1 MKKRFLVIGINLL
14 FVCMS
19 FTSSSAVYNVKK
31 SSMLVSNGNTLYVG
45 GTGPGNYSKIQDAID
60 DANSNDTVFVYNGT
74 YYENLF
80 VNKSIC
86 LIGEDRNTTIINGN
100 WNKVF
105 VLRIEADYV
114 EVSGFTM
121 INSGDAIEM
130 WSNHSSIN
138 DNIITNNVWNGIY
151 LYKSHDT
158 IIFKNNIANNS
169 GRGISLLGS
178 NNNAIIENEIKKH
191 SWEGIRLE
199 YSICNNISR
208 NVISDNTD
216 NIFFHFFS
224 SGNII
229 RKNIISNSRQWGML
243 IMYGSDNNTICSN
256 TFANNEGCGLYLE
269 TSGNIVYHNNFI
281 NNKAHHAF
289 FVRIT
294 RITTIINFNKWDG
307 NYWDNWIGLEQPFF
321 SRFPKIIIGHLT
333 RGRPKIPVFNFDW
346 HPAKEPYDI

>member
-100 WNKVF
+100 WN
-105 VLRIEADYV
+105 
-114 EVSGFTM
+114 
-121 INSGDAIEM
+121 
-130 WSNHSSIN
+130 
-138 DNIITNNVWNGIY
+138 VWNGIY

-208 NVISDNTD
+208 
-216 NIFFHFFS
+216 
-224 SGNII
+224 
-229 RKNIISNSRQWGML
+229 
-243 IMYGSDNNTICSN
+243 
-256 TFANNEGCGLYLE
+256 YLE
-269 TSGNIVYHNNFI
+269 I
-281 NNKAHHAF
+281 NC
-289 FVRIT
+289 
-294 RITTIINFNKWDG
+294 
-307 NYWDNWIGLEQPFF
+307 
-321 SRFPKIIIGHLT
+321 
-333 RGRPKIPVFNFDW
+333 
-346 HPAKEPYDI
+346 